1 MDDELRALAFKA
13 WGDDHEIFWFDDDGI
28 EHFAALVAQRE
39 REACAKQLESMGRQ
53 AEADALR
60 AVGATVKYEAPPEVV
75 YEDD

>member
-28 EHFAALVAQRE
+28 KHFAALVAQRE
-39 REACAKQLESMGRQ
+39 REACSKQLESMGRQ

-60 AVGATVKYEAPPEVV
+60 AAVVKYEARPEVA

>member
-13 WGDDHEIFWFDDDGI
+13 WGDGHEIFWFDDDGI

-39 REACAKQLESMGRQ
+39 REACAKQLEGMGRQ

-60 AVGATVKYEAPPEVV
+60 AAVVKYEARPEVA